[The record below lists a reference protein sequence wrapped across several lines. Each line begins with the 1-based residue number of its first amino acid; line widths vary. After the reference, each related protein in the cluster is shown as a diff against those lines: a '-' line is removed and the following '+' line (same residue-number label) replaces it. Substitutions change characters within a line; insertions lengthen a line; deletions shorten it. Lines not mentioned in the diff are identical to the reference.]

1 MIEVNNLIKF
11 LKKNRIEFF
20 TGVPDS
26 ILKNFSL
33 KIENYSSKKNILLL
47 QMKEVLLRLEL
58 VTIFQKKNCL

>member
-33 KIENYSSKKNILLL
+33 KIENYSSKKHIIATNEGSAVAL
-47 QMKEVLLRLEL
+47 EDVL
-58 VTIFQKKNCL
+58 